1 MRITFLLAIVLIT
14 SSCSNDLVEPEISNT
29 RKMDFTEALLTTSD
43 TTSVV
48 DESVVKRVANNFM
61 SKIVDSRSTLL
72 EQTISELRD
81 TMKL

>member
-1 MRITFLLAIVLIT
+1 
-14 SSCSNDLVEPEISNT
+14 
-29 RKMDFTEALLTTSD
+29 MDFTEALLTTSD